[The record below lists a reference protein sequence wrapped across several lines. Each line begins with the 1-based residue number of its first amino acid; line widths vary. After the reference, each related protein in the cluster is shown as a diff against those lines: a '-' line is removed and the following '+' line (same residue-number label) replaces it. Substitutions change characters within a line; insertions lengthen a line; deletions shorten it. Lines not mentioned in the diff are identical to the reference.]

1 MRSPL
6 RPSVCWGALRATW
19 PAPATTLN
27 RRGLTGRDTLG
38 PPPEWQQPRLP
49 QDLVRVGV
57 ADAGQELLVAEQVL
71 DLVAES
77 PQPLSEYVEAHRADG
92 IGFRPL
98 EVPGRDLQGAIRH
111 PIDPP
116 HVPKV
121 EIAQLLLALDPQ
133 REHFGRGHGSVGAG
147 HLKAA
152 TEHRI
157 YHEPLRRAA
166 TAQLGREHHVL
177 AAPCQRGDATG
188 R

>member
-19 PAPATTLN
+19 PGPDTTLN

-38 PPPEWQQPRLP
+38 PVGRRRERQQPRLP

-57 ADAGQELLVAEQVL
+57 AYAGQELLVAKQVL

-92 IGFRPL
+92 VGFRPL
-98 EVPGRDLQGAIRH
+98 EVPGRDLPRAISH

-147 HLKAA
+147 HLKAP
-152 TEHRI
+152 TEHGI

-177 AAPCQRGDATG
+177 A
-188 R
+188 